1 MVRNVKFCIC
11 PTAQFNTQTPS
22 QTLPL
27 SHNAAACA
35 QASIQLGDLFS
46 LKMKVWLLLAETWQA
61 SAGTAIPTVMVQ
73 HDCGN
78 RSANS
83 IGLWDWEQSSW
94 DWSAKCLCQF
104 CMVFC
109 AWIEK
114 RSEQISSLWETQ
126 ELLLILQFSEV
137 VMNVLCEIAWGIIRD
152 NSGFILKKRG
162 ELHQDDFSWTLA
174 MLKSRLAPPL
184 TTKASWSPPRG
195 WSSRTSPC
203 HPCSCHDGQPW
214 QEPPQGTSRG
224 WEKIFTWES
233 LFNYFSNCFS

>member
-61 SAGTAIPTVMVQ
+61 SAGTAIPTVMTVAIAVQ
-73 HDCGN
+73 ILLDCGT
-78 RSANS
+78 
-83 IGLWDWEQSSW
+83 ESSPAETKVPNVYVSFVW
-94 DWSAKCLCQF
+94 CFVL
-104 CMVFC
+104 
-109 AWIEK
+109 EK
-114 RSEQISSLWETQ
+114 PLEVISSLWETQ

-137 VMNVLCEIAWGIIRD
+137 VMNVLSEIAWGIIRD
-152 NSGFILKKRG
+152 KSGFILKKRG

-174 MLKSRLAPPL
+174 MLKSRLTPPL

-195 WSSRTSPC
+195 WSSRTS
-203 HPCSCHDGQPW
+203 
-214 QEPPQGTSRG
+214 RG
-224 WEKIFTWES
+224 E
-233 LFNYFSNCFS
+233 YF

>member
-1 MVRNVKFCIC
+1 MTIVLRWWLS
-11 PTAQFNTQTPS
+11 ALLNTIWCSMTVAIAVQ
-22 QTLPL
+22 
-27 SHNAAACA
+27 
-35 QASIQLGDLFS
+35 I
-46 LKMKVWLLLAETWQA
+46 LLDCGTESSPAETKDKVPNVYVSFVWCF
-61 SAGTAIPTVMVQ
+61 V
-73 HDCGN
+73 
-78 RSANS
+78 
-83 IGLWDWEQSSW
+83 L
-94 DWSAKCLCQF
+94 
-104 CMVFC
+104 
-109 AWIEK
+109 EK
-114 RSEQISSLWETQ
+114 PLKVISSLWETQ

-137 VMNVLCEIAWGIIRD
+137 VMNVLSEIAWGIIRD
-152 NSGFILKKRG
+152 KSGFILKKRG

>member
-1 MVRNVKFCIC
+1 MPQLVLRR
-11 PTAQFNTQTPS
+11 AFNWE
-22 QTLPL
+22 
-27 SHNAAACA
+27 
-35 QASIQLGDLFS
+35 IFS
-46 LKMKVWLLLAETWQA
+46 LWKWKCGFSLLRLGRPALALRFPQSWCSMTVAIAVQILLDCGTESSPAETKVPNVYVSFVWCF
-61 SAGTAIPTVMVQ
+61 V
-73 HDCGN
+73 
-78 RSANS
+78 
-83 IGLWDWEQSSW
+83 L
-94 DWSAKCLCQF
+94 
-104 CMVFC
+104 
-109 AWIEK
+109 EK
-114 RSEQISSLWETQ
+114 PLKVISSLWETQ

-137 VMNVLCEIAWGIIRD
+137 VMNVLSEIAWGIIRD
-152 NSGFILKKRG
+152 KSGFILKKRG